1 MASKQIALTLLV
13 VGFGLAGAAAAP
25 AQQKK
30 YGPGVSDTEILLG
43 NTVPYSG
50 PASAVGQFGRA
61 VGAYFEKVNA
71 EGGVN
76 GRKIRFV
83 SLDDGYTPA
92 KAVEQARKLVESEKV
107 FAVVGNIGSAPNL
120 ATYRYYN
127 QRKVPD
133 FFIYAGLSRWN
144 DPKNTPWVT
153 GFIPTYVVEGRI
165 YAKYIL
171 QQVKEP
177 KIATLYQN
185 DDSGKDYMRGLREG
199 LGDQADKLIVAS
211 ASYEVSD
218 PTVDSQ
224 IIKLAASGANVF
236 IQMGAP
242 KAVAQAIRK
251 AYDINWKPL
260 QIINSP
266 SSTVQATLVP
276 AGLDKSV
283 GILSATYLKDPT
295 DLRWAEDPGYKEWLA
310 WMKKYLPNASTADF
324 LNVVGYNIGQLTVH
338 LLKQCGDD
346 LTRENLLK
354 QVQNIQDVELPMLL
368 PGIKVRSTPEDY
380 RMVGQ
385 LQFQRFNGKQWELF
399 GPLMSGE

>member
-1 MASKQIALTLLV
+1 MASLRTATALSLAL
-13 VGFGLAGAAAAP
+13 GLATAAAP

-30 YGPGVSDTEILLG
+30 YGPGVSDKEIVLG

-50 PASAVGQFGRA
+50 PASSVGQFGRA
-61 VGAYFEKVNA
+61 LAAYFEKVNA

-76 GRKIRFV
+76 GRKIKFV
-83 SLDDGYTPA
+83 TLDDSYTPA
-92 KAVEQARKLVESEKV
+92 KAMEQARKLVESEEV
-107 FAVVGNIGSAPNL
+107 FAVIGNIGSAPNL

-127 QRKVPD
+127 QKKVPD
-133 FFIYAGLSRWN
+133 LFIYAGLARWN
-144 DPKNTPWVT
+144 DPKTTPWVM
-153 GFIPTYVVEGRI
+153 GFIPTYVDEGRI
-165 YAKYIL
+165 YAKYIMST
-171 QQVKEP
+171 VKDP

-199 LGDQADKLIVAS
+199 LGDKADKVIVAT

-224 IIKLAASGANVF
+224 IIKLASSGANVF

-324 LNVVGYNIGQLTVH
+324 LNVVGYNIGQLTVQ
-338 LLKQCGDD
+338 LLNQCGDD

-354 QVQNIQDVELPMLL
+354 QAQSIKGAELPMLL
-368 PGIKVRSTPEDY
+368 PGIKVRSTPTDY
-380 RMVGQ
+380 RIVSQ